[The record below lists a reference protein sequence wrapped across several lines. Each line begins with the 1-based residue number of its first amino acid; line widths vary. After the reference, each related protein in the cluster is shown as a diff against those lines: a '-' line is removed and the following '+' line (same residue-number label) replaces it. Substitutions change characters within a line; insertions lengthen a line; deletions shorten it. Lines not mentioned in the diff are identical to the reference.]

1 MGSSAGPDC
10 WLRNPDELIFMRK
23 LLKTIGVHYSGDV
36 NTKVDVGE
44 AVKEV
49 T

>member
-1 MGSSAGPDC
+1 MLDQWEVAR
-10 WLRNPDELIFMRK
+10 LLNILTIKRK
-23 LLKTIGVHYSGDV
+23 LMKTIGVHYSGDV

>member
-1 MGSSAGPDC
+1 MRMY
-10 WLRNPDELIFMRK
+10 LMMRK
-23 LLKTIGVHYSGDV
+23 FVKTIGVNCTSGDV